1 MAVTSCTERG
11 KAVSPDTTSDPFAE
25 PVAFGQRMQIL
36 RTRRGMSR
44 GVMAGLL
51 GKSASWVK
59 QVEGGRLQ
67 MPKLPMV
74 LRIAE
79 ALRVGDLS
87 ELTGDQSMAIEL
99 FTGPGHARLPLVRSA
114 INAFPLTTQG
124 EAPTQAHLRQRL
136 ECAWS
141 ARHSAPNHRDA
152 IGALLPDLIQDAQ
165 LAVLQADSSSERR
178 TAQAVLSEVYSLSQ
192 FFIAYQPD
200 ASLLWRVVERGMVS
214 AQESADPHAIGVA
227 AWLATQAHRDSGPA
241 HFDAADAVNLE
252 TLRYLEPLL
261 PDASDDVLAIT
272 GALQFEAGY
281 TAARRGE
288 TGTAWRYWDTARAM
302 AARLPADYYHPV
314 TSFSR
319 TVIGAHAVTVA
330 VELHAGA
337 ESVRQAA
344 VADAT
349 AIPSRPRRARH
360 RIEEARGYQLDG
372 QTEAALATLDKAYE
386 AAPETIRYNGY
397 ARRIVLEESESKNPA
412 QRRRASELAVK
423 IGMLTV

>member
-1 MAVTSCTERG
+1 M
-11 KAVSPDTTSDPFAE
+11 SPDTTSDPSVE

-44 GVMAGLL
+44 DVMAGLL
-51 GKSASWVK
+51 GKSPSWVK

-87 ELTGDQSMAIEL
+87 DLTGDQSMAIEL

-114 INAFPLTTQG
+114 INAFPLATQA
-124 EAPTQAHLRQRL
+124 EAPTQAHLRRRL
-136 ECAWS
+136 ERAWS
-141 ARHSAPNHRDA
+141 TRHSAPNHRDA

-178 TAQAVLSEVYSLSQ
+178 TAQAALSEVYSLSQ

-214 AQESADPHAIGVA
+214 AQESTDPHAIGVA
-227 AWLATQAHRDSGPA
+227 AWLTTQAHRDSGPA

-261 PDASDDVLAIT
+261 PDASDDVLAIA

-302 AARLPADYYHPV
+302 AARLPADYYHPM

-319 TVIGAHAVTVA
+319 AIIGAHAVTVA

-337 ESVRQAA
+337 ESVRQAV

-349 AIPSRPRRARH
+349 TIPSRPRRARH

-386 AAPETIRYNGY
+386 AAPETIRYNGH
-397 ARRIVLEESESKNPA
+397 AKRIVLEETESKNPA

-423 IGMLTV
+423 IGMLAV